1 MTNYVI
7 LRTEELAEG
16 VYLASGCYTASAY
29 IHQTPQSGSGE
40 YRIQVNGQHSADH
53 TKEAQTLTISFS
65 LPVTYTSSGGSLV
78 SGSGTNTLVINY
90 NYHQNPTDNIGLG
103 DLVVQADAGL
113 AVTSVDGYIQVCIY
127 HSSVKTDICI
137 VYCLHTELQDQGRE
151 FLPYRLLCT
160 FHLRW
165 IGCHCGTLESSIPR

>member
-1 MTNYVI
+1 MTNYESPVI

-78 SGSGTNTLVINY
+78 SDRQYRTRGSGRA
-90 NYHQNPTDNIGLG
+90 GRCGACG
-103 DLVVQADAGL
+103 D
-113 AVTSVDGYIQVCIY
+113 
-127 HSSVKTDICI
+127 K
-137 VYCLHTELQDQGRE
+137 RE
-151 FLPYRLLCT
+151 HYRLRSRQAT
-160 FHLRW
+160 GRM
-165 IGCHCGTLESSIPR
+165 